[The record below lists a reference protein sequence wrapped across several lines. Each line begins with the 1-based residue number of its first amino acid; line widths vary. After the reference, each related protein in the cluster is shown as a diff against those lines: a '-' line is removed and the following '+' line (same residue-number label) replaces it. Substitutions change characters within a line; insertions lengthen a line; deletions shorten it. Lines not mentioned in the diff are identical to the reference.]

1 MIIKTIGKYTI
12 NYERSLQ
19 FATVTIP
26 GLIVREV
33 TYQAE
38 GVNCFAECEAWISN
52 QSAGN
57 RSNTLICADCPAPA
71 ELNRTRCASCQAKN
85 RAKVARHRKRS
96 GQIAGMP
103 GRPRKTDAKPESIK
117 ARKYYEKRRDADISS
132 NWADSLIRRLANL
145 GHSPELGETWHEATE
160 RRYREH
166 VAACVALDCLQI
178 REPFEV
184 FAREIVEAPS
194 DAVRLSIL
202 APMAMVE
209 APEPFRQYEQYVSPK
224 AA

>member
-1 MIIKTIGKYTI
+1 M
-12 NYERSLQ
+12 NE
-19 FATVTIP
+19 
-26 GLIVREV
+26 
-33 TYQAE
+33 
-38 GVNCFAECEAWISN
+38 
-52 QSAGN
+52 
-57 RSNTLICADCPAPA
+57 TLICEDCDSPA
-71 ELNRTRCASCQAKN
+71 ELNRTRCPDCQARN
-85 RAKVARHRKRS
+85 RAKGARHRERS

-117 ARKYYEKRRDADISS
+117 ARKYYEERRDADGAS
-132 NWADSLIRRLANL
+132 NWADSLIRRLVNL

-166 VAACVALDCLQI
+166 VAACVALDCEHI

-202 APMAMVE
+202 APMEMAE
-209 APEPFRQYEQYVSPK
+209 KPEPFREYPQYRSPIAT